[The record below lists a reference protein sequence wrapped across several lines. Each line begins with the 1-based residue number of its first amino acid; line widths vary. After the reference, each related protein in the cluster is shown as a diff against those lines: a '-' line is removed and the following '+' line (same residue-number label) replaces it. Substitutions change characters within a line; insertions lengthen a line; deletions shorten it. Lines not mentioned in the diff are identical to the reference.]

1 MKTSKATTKIL
12 AIAAT
17 LIIATTLII
26 APALTALAANS
37 SPHPVPPIRTGPMWI
52 VYNENNYNKLVY
64 LFPNEEYHQRYL
76 DQFVRSLSK
85 KKQQTMKRAGYTDE
99 SFVCYKGDVL
109 RPGDF
114 IPDSVVYTDIA
125 AADTILSDAA
135 RQAMYDAEAEIKAAG
150 NHMEKLNPQVASEAQ
165 KKGFETD
172 DCASVALFDLTYY
185 FVNPEFNVSHDF
197 KYLHA
202 SLTRKDLGD
211 NFVCLLHRQNGSWSV
226 VQNAT
231 LVNNTLTF
239 EVSDLSPFALVVANY
254 GSIMDSGAK
263 QAPKTGDNT
272 LTWAATAI
280 GGLMLL
286 LGAGYV
292 LIRKKNA

>member
-37 SPHPVPPIRTGPMWI
+37 SPHPVPVRKGPMWI
-52 VYNENNYNKLVY
+52 IYNENNYNKLIY
-64 LFPNEEYHQRYL
+64 LFPNSEYH
-76 DQFVRSLSK
+76 
-85 KKQQTMKRAGYTDE
+85 KQYVEETLGAPGSMKRKKYEKQGITEASITC
-99 SFVCYKGDVL
+99 FRGDFL
-109 RPGDF
+109 RPGDN
-114 IPDSVVYTDIA
+114 IPDSVVYTDMNSI
-125 AADTILSDAA
+125 DTIIDPVAQ
-135 RQAMYDAEAEIKAAG
+135 QAMYDAQKEIAQSG
-150 NHMEKLNPQVASEAQ
+150 NNPEKLNPEVAVKAQ
-165 KKGFETD
+165 EKGFAPENTTT
-172 DCASVALFDLTYY
+172 VLLFDLTYY
-185 FVNPEFNVSHDF
+185 FVNPHF
-197 KYLHA
+197 KPSNDYRLVHA
-202 SLTRKDLGD
+202 SLEMKDLSD
-211 NFVCLLHRQNGSWSV
+211 SFVCLLHRQNGVWNV
-226 VQNAT
+226 VENAT
-231 LVNNTLTF
+231 VVGDRLTF
-239 EVSDLSPFALVVANY
+239 EVNSLSPFTLVINGN

-280 GGLMLL
+280 GGLMLI